1 MTHILEYLNLIVT
14 LLLNIITYRGVD
26 ISVLKVHGKDL
37 MSKGGYLD
45 HTEEAN
51 QM

>member
-45 HTEEAN
+45 HTKESN